1 MGRRLPV
8 AALLLAL
15 LVACGW
21 RGPTAIQTWSHLE
34 PVPNVIALDEAA
46 WRLVSLSDIQVKRSD
61 DGRLDVVL
69 ELANL
74 SDKQLEVQV
83 QTVFRDAQGGLISDE
98 TNWRMVVLP
107 GSGSTRYEVR
117 SLSTEAASF
126 VVHVKTP

>member
-15 LVACGW
+15 LVSCGW

-46 WRLVSLSDIQVKRSD
+46 WKLVSLSDIQVDRAD

-74 SDKQLEVQV
+74 SDRDLEVQV
-83 QTVFRDAQGGLISDE
+83 QTVFRDAEGGLISDE
-98 TNWRMVVLP
+98 TNWRMMVLP
-107 GSGSTRYEVR
+107 GNGSARYEVR
-117 SLSTEAASF
+117 SLSTQAASF
-126 VVHVKTP
+126 VVQVRTP